1 MVSGGGART
10 HRPKGR
16 DEGKP
21 RRNIWVLSLCPRS
34 PCPSAFLPLPHTLRA
49 EECTVGARRPVVTI
63 IVCSVRRMSLE
74 PTAPRPGLH
83 GGRRKAHNRSAIPGP
98 AIRPALHG
106 EVSLVPGDF
115 SRRPDASGARIST
128 PRI

>member
-16 DEGKP
+16 DAGKP

-74 PTAPRPGLH
+74 PTAPRPAPAFTADEERPITGRPFLVPLYVPH
-83 GGRRKAHNRSAIPGP
+83 FTARSRTSAIRCCPNGRRAYRM
-98 AIRPALHG
+98 
-106 EVSLVPGDF
+106 
-115 SRRPDASGARIST
+115 
-128 PRI
+128 